1 MHQPLFHYSGVEP
14 FADESQHH
22 SVSDPLADQLEQA
35 LPTDAV
41 KILPDVH
48 FQHPAHSPVAGL
60 LPKGL

>member
-1 MHQPLFHYSGVEP
+1 MEP

-41 KILPDVH
+41 KETHDTLPTSET
-48 FQHPAHSPVAGL
+48 FPLKFA
-60 LPKGL
+60 